1 MISSAMAK
9 APERPTK
16 LAVIQSCT
24 VMNALSDAQRTRLA
38 EESTMASA
46 ERGEPI
52 WLSGA
57 PAAYF
62 AVVGAGFVKMTRTT
76 PQGAEVA
83 VELLIPGQCF
93 GLLAAL
99 QGNTFPLSAIAV
111 TDLWY
116 LKVQARLLHDLYAE
130 NPGLRDQML
139 RAIAPRLHRA
149 HDMMARMS
157 TGKVEQRIAAVLL
170 ILMDSCGEA
179 DEHGVRLNVPLT
191 RQDIAEMA
199 GTTVETTIR
208 AMSRWQKD
216 GRLSTD
222 HQVITIHD
230 SASLQR
236 ALVE

>member
-1 MISSAMAK
+1 MAK

-16 LAVIQSCT
+16 LGVIQSCT
-24 VMNALSDAQRTRLA
+24 VMNALSESERSRVA
-38 EESTMASA
+38 EESTMAYA
-46 ERGEPI
+46 ARGEPI
-52 WLSGA
+52 WLAGA
-57 PAAYF
+57 PAVF
-62 AVVGAGFVKMTRTT
+62 FSVVGVGFVKMSRTT

-83 VELLIPGQCF
+83 VELLVPGQCF

-116 LKVQARLLHDLYAE
+116 LKVQAGLLHTIYND

-149 HDMMARMS
+149 HEMMARMS

-170 ILMDSCGEA
+170 ILMDSCGESA
-179 DEHGVRLNVPLT
+179 GSDVRLNVPLT

-216 GRLSTD
+216 GRISTD

-230 SASLQR
+230 AAALQR
-236 ALVE
+236 ALLE